1 MTDRFEPIENIDE
14 SFDIDKDDNNNKS
27 AMQNIVP
34 FFKALDV
41 MKKEGIINDENAD
54 FKRDVEF
61 EKLITDQNFDPENLT
76 EKELLTLNSYM
87 NYIQSVILDNDN
99 DKLMKAVNN
108 LSKNS
113 KKKKKRW
120 RDIKKK

>member
-14 SFDIDKDDNNNKS
+14 SFDIDKDDNNKS

-41 MKKEGIINDENAD
+41 MRKEGIINDENAD

-87 NYIQSVILDNDN
+87 NYIQSVILDSDN

>member
-14 SFDIDKDDNNNKS
+14 SFDIDKDNNNKS

-41 MKKEGIINDENAD
+41 MRKEGIINDENAD

>member
-14 SFDIDKDDNNNKS
+14 SFDIDKDNNNKS

-41 MKKEGIINDENAD
+41 MRKEGIINDENTD

-61 EKLITDQNFDPENLT
+61 EKLITDENFDPENLT

-87 NYIQSVILDNDN
+87 NYIQSVVLDNDN

>member
-14 SFDIDKDDNNNKS
+14 SFDIDKDNNNKS

-41 MKKEGIINDENAD
+41 MRKEGIINDENAD

-61 EKLITDQNFDPENLT
+61 EKLITDQNFDPEN
-76 EKELLTLNSYM
+76 
-87 NYIQSVILDNDN
+87 
-99 DKLMKAVNN
+99 
-108 LSKNS
+108 
-113 KKKKKRW
+113 
-120 RDIKKK
+120 